1 MRKYLFIL
9 PLFALTMASCKRGF
23 QPIEYN
29 RDACA
34 HCKMTIVDDRY
45 AAELV
50 TQKGRAFKFDDVVC
64 MKQYLEEQGPAG
76 ENLLFVEDYLRTRAE
91 PIDATKAL
99 YLKHEFFASP
109 MNGDFAAFTDEA
121 EARDLMD
128 SLKIPP
134 LRWENLN

>member
-1 MRKYLFIL
+1 MTRRLL
-9 PLFALTMASCKRGF
+9 ALLALVLTITSCKKGF

-29 RDACA
+29 KDACA

-50 TQKGRAFKFDDVVC
+50 TRKGRAFKFDDVVC
-64 MKQYLEEQGPAG
+64 MKQYLKEQDPEG
-76 ENLLFVEDYLRTRAE
+76 ESLFFVEDYLRTRGE

-109 MNGDFAAFTDEA
+109 MNGDYAAFADQA
-121 EARDLMD
+121 EARGLMD
-128 SLKIPP
+128 SLKVPP